1 MVIYRLYLSI
11 KANSKQ
17 YQTVIL
23 DKKQNNNSYYRL
35 DSITMI
41 NTKIPTPKIIF
52 FDIDDT
58 LSRNGEIA
66 PHNKATLEALA
77 KTDIK
82 LVISTGRSKPILPL
96 DILALLEADV
106 LDAIICMNGQYSFDN
121 ERVIS
126 DYPLS
131 SEQAA
136 TISELCRSSDLV
148 YKFDSATHVV
158 WSDEHDWQTT
168 YHDRIK
174 SCSMIDPEYCHFNTV
189 YQCSVFFDEQD
200 QKMQDVDFVKHQLK
214 LVHWHQ
220 IVGDILPIDASKA
233 RGILD
238 VCEHFGVDATDC
250 MAFGDG
256 LNDLEMFDL
265 VGYAVAMGDAK
276 DELKERADFVTGTIE
291 EHGIQ
296 AVLNHFHID

>member
-1 MVIYRLYLSI
+1 MPTLTNNTEKI
-11 KANSKQ
+11 A
-17 YQTVIL
+17 IL
-23 DKKQNNNSYYRL
+23 
-35 DSITMI
+35 
-41 NTKIPTPKIIF
+41 TPKIIF

-66 PHNKATLEALA
+66 PQNKATLEALA

-96 DILALLEADV
+96 DIIALLEADV

-121 ERVIS
+121 QRVIS
-126 DYPLS
+126 HYPLS
-131 SEQAA
+131 DEQSS
-136 TISELCRSSDLV
+136 TITQLCQQSGLV
-148 YKFDSATHVV
+148 YKFDSATHII
-158 WSDEHDWQTT
+158 WSDEHEWQNR
-168 YHDRIK
+168 YHDKIK
-174 SCSMIDPEYCHFNTV
+174 SCSIIDPDYCRFNTV
-189 YQCSVFFDEQD
+189 YQCSVFLDDQDE
-200 QKMQDVDFVKHQLK
+200 KMQDVNFAEQDLK
-214 LVHWHQ
+214 LVPWHE
-220 IVGDILPIDASKA
+220 IVADILPIDASKA

-238 VCEHFGVDATDC
+238 VCAYYDVDASDC

-276 DELKERADFVTGTIE
+276 PELIERADFVTGTIE

-296 AVLNHFHID
+296 SVVKQFIKETV

>member
-1 MVIYRLYLSI
+1 MFIE
-11 KANSKQ
+11 
-17 YQTVIL
+17 
-23 DKKQNNNSYYRL
+23 DKIAK
-35 DSITMI
+35 DIIT
-41 NTKIPTPKIIF
+41 TKNPTPKIIF

-96 DILALLEADV
+96 DIIALLEANI

-121 ERVIS
+121 QRVIS
-126 DYPLS
+126 HYPLS
-131 SEQAA
+131 DEQSSAI
-136 TISELCRSSDLV
+136 TQLCQQSGLV
-148 YKFDSATHVV
+148 YKFDSATHII
-158 WSDEHDWQTT
+158 WSDEHEWQER
-168 YHDRIK
+168 YHDKIK
-174 SCSMIDPEYCHFNTV
+174 SCSIIDPDYCRFNTV
-189 YQCSVFFDEQD
+189 YQCSVFFDDQDKKMQEVNFAEQD
-200 QKMQDVDFVKHQLK
+200 LK
-214 LVHWHQ
+214 LVPWHE
-220 IVGDILPIDASKA
+220 IVADILPIDASKA

-238 VCEHFGVDATDC
+238 VCAYFDVDASDC

-276 DELKERADFVTGTIE
+276 PELIERADFVTGTIE

-296 AVLNHFHID
+296 AVVKHLHSA